1 MSLVPPK
8 RLFHVPSMKTV
19 MKTLPLRPINAIVH
33 VFFKKSSRPR
43 SVYTITFP
51 SIDGSNSVHIFV
63 VFLLHVS
70 MVSSKKNFVVF

>member
-19 MKTLPLRPINAIVH
+19 MTLPLRPINAIVH
-33 VFFKKSSRPR
+33 VFFKK